1 MVVINQLSIIRKVG
15 LKKLM
20 ISTNLTTRSTFQLM
34 TDRTRVAMKVT
45 GNPTAGLAVELTSH
59 N

>member
-1 MVVINQLSIIRKVG
+1 
-15 LKKLM
+15 M